1 MCTDSSRQRLE
12 NTCGQD
18 GVAEEKEEKRALGQ
32 KEKKN
37 LSRAWF
43 RSTDLW
49 VMGPARFRCAT
60 LLCLKMIKFL
70 LYTLYELYNLEIY
83 LFTIISIL

>member
-32 KEKKN
+32 EEKKT
-37 LSRAWF
+37 LAERGFDPRTSGLWAQHA
-43 RSTDLW
+43 STA
-49 VMGPARFRCAT
+49 P
-60 LLCLKMIKFL
+60 LCFW
-70 LYTLYELYNLEIY
+70 
-83 LFTIISIL
+83 